1 MCPYHHLKLIYFCE
15 TCMLECCMS
24 CKDEKKCAK
33 HSVKLLSDA
42 SLYVIDKYKD
52 NLEQIGDRKKLIK
65 DASKIDPTTQP
76 FPEGRRNLV
85 EEGQKNID

>member
-1 MCPYHHLKLIYFCE
+1 M
-15 TCMLECCMS
+15 
-24 CKDEKKCAK
+24 
-33 HSVKLLSDA
+33 KLLSDA
-42 SLYVIDKYKD
+42 SQFVIDKYKE

-65 DASKIDPTTQP
+65 DTSKIDPTAQP